1 MAWLQ
6 VEDPSHAGTSHK
18 HMRGVFVIA
27 IIVLAQIGLGPS
39 VAGATDGAQINAEG
53 TEGLNKLLAWSIG
66 RSNAVS
72 SPSLAENL
80 CVKYKL

>member
-1 MAWLQ
+1 
-6 VEDPSHAGTSHK
+6 
-18 HMRGVFVIA
+18 MRRVFVTA
-27 IIVLAQIGLGPS
+27 VIVLAQIGLGS
-39 VAGATDGAQINAEG
+39 SVAVVAGATDGAQITAEG

-80 CVKYKL
+80 CANYKM